1 MSDKETIFIGVDLGT
16 SILRKSTGLAYLV
29 DKNGEP
35 WIESPPLHILSDDM
49 QIHSY
54 IKQIA
59 GEFSFSII
67 AIDAPLS
74 LPEHGTMREC
84 ERRLR
89 KHGIA
94 CYPSGAEWVS
104 KWVNKGIEL
113 KDWAEKELNAK
124 VIEVYPYAARKA
136 LDIGAGV
143 KKKTNK
149 GRRVIQDGLPG
160 FIEGLDELAEDKLLS
175 DDELDAILSA
185 YVAYCEGKGVAVK
198 IDGEDG
204 GIYLPVKRRN
214 HRIEEYASRQVFP
227 GLKDGK
233 FI

>member
-1 MSDKETIFIGVDLGT
+1 MNRETVFIGVDLGT

-29 DKNGEP
+29 DKNGKP
-35 WIESPPLHILSDDM
+35 LIKSPPLHIISDDM

-59 GEFSFSII
+59 GEFSFCVI

-74 LPEHGTMREC
+74 RPEHGTMREC
-84 ERRLR
+84 EIRLR

-104 KWVNKGIEL
+104 KWVSKGIEL
-113 KDWAEKELNAK
+113 KKWAESESGAR
-124 VIEVYPYAARKA
+124 VIEVYPYAARIA
-136 LDIGAGV
+136 LDIGAEV
-143 KKKTNK
+143 KKKTKK
-149 GRRVIQDGLPG
+149 GRRVIQNGLLG
-160 FIEGLDELAEDKLLS
+160 FIGGLDELTEDKLLS

-185 YVAYCEGKGVAVK
+185 YTAYCEGKGIAVK

-204 GIYLPVKRRN
+204 EIYLPVKMRN
-214 HRIEEYASRQVFP
+214 HRIDEY
-227 GLKDGK
+227 
-233 FI
+233 